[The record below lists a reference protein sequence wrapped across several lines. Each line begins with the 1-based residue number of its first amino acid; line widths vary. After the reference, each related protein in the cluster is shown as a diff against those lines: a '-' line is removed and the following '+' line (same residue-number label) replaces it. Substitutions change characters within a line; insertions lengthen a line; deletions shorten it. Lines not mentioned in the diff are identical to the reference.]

1 MKGKIYI
8 IKNTINNKVY
18 IGQTIQSIE
27 RRFNK
32 HKSDY
37 NLKKYDTK
45 LTRAF
50 NKYGIENFYIEL
62 LEENIE
68 ESLLDE
74 KEIFWIKKYDSY
86 NNGYNST
93 LGGQHK
99 NSPSKYN
106 RDIIK
111 DLWDQGL
118 SSKDIR
124 EKIKIPA
131 DTLSDILLHE
141 FFIPKEEIAFR
152 KGQKMYSFS
161 DEKLLEYWEKG
172 MGVFQISKK
181 YGGSSSIIRKRLLRL
196 GITEEELEQRAKEN
210 CGKNFRE
217 NNYNLQP
224 VYQFD
229 LNGKFI
235 KQYKSIKEASLATN
249 TERSSISKCISK
261 EYKSANGYL
270 WSNSNVVEKYTK
282 PKDFKTVY
290 QFDENFNL
298 INEYESIAV
307 VARAVG
313 YKSPSSIGDVCRS
326 EKLLKRKNSY
336 WSFNKQLN
344 SNIGG

>member
-8 IKNTINNKVY
+8 IKNIINDKVY

-37 NLKKYDTK
+37 KLKKYDTK

-50 NKYGIENFYIEL
+50 NKYGIENFYVEL

-68 ESLLDE
+68 ENFLDE

-93 LGGQHK
+93 LGGQRK
-99 NSPSKYN
+99 NSPSKYD

-111 DLWDQGL
+111 DLWEQGF
-118 SSKDIR
+118 SSGDIR

-131 DTLSDILLHE
+131 DTLSDILLYE

-152 KGQKMYSFS
+152 KEQKMYSFS
-161 DEKLLEYWEKG
+161 DEKLLEYWREG
-172 MGVFQISKK
+172 LGVFQIFKK
-181 YGGSSSIIRKRLLRL
+181 YGGSLSVIRKRLLRL

-210 CGKNFRE
+210 CRKNLKE

-249 TERSSISKCISK
+249 TERSSISRCISK
-261 EYKSANGYL
+261 KYKSANGYF
-270 WSNSNVVEKYTK
+270 WSDSNIVEKYTK
-282 PKDFKTVY
+282 PKKFKTVY

-298 INEYESIAV
+298 INEYESIVAA
-307 VARAVG
+307 ARAVG
-313 YKSPSSIGDVCRS
+313 YKSPTSIGDACRS

-336 WSFNKQLN
+336 WSFNKNLN
-344 SNIGG
+344 QKEGG